1 MGQAQTPELVPGVVL
16 AVEAASCWPCHDL
29 RTNQKCTLVH
39 WTSGRTPSPGQ
50 AALRAPVMER
60 PRSHSGLKLSLHS
73 QQHSAATTT
82 WPISIKVHNACLW
95 VYTCHITAVHNWVC
109 CVHMVRLCLGS
120 PGLDWMDRLSWH
132 QLIVVTRSL
141 SPAQQPRCCCTLPQT
156 SGLRTRLATAQ
167 LSSSSGRV
175 QRNYVFEWP
184 GCLEY

>member
-95 VYTCHITAVHNWVC
+95 VSTL
-109 CVHMVRLCLGS
+109 CVTS
-120 PGLDWMDRLSWH
+120 PLY
-132 QLIVVTRSL
+132 
-141 SPAQQPRCCCTLPQT
+141 
-156 SGLRTRLATAQ
+156 
-167 LSSSSGRV
+167 
-175 QRNYVFEWP
+175 N
-184 GCLEY
+184 